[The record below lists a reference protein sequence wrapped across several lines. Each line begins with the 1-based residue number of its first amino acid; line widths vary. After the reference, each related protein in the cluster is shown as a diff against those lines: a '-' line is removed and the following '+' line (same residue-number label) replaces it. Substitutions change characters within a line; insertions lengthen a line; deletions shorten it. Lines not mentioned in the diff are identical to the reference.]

1 MVLLNLVFGVLW
13 GAIGQIL
20 SFIQLQGAIKWELT
34 PKYDIPL
41 MLLGLP
47 ISWAFM
53 KSVHHFVL
61 AFNGEIYPGRILG
74 FVVGIIVFSLMGWFL
89 FKEGINAKTAVCLI
103 LSLAIIL
110 IQLFWKTN

>member
-41 MLLGLP
+41 ML
-47 ISWAFM
+47 F
-53 KSVHHFVL
+53 
-61 AFNGEIYPGRILG
+61 G
-74 FVVGIIVFSLMGWFL
+74 F
-89 FKEGINAKTAVCLI
+89 AY
-103 LSLAIIL
+103 
-110 IQLFWKTN
+110 